1 MEENNRI
8 LPIEIAEEMK
18 KSYIDYSMSVIVGRA
33 LPDVRDGLK
42 PVHRRILYSM
52 SELNLTPDKPYR
64 KSARIVGDVLGKYH
78 PHGDSAVYLA
88 MVRMAQDFSTRGLLV
103 DGHGNFG
110 SVDGDSPAAMRYT
123 EARMS
128 KLALELLR
136 DIDKETVDFVPNFD
150 ESLKEP
156 AVLPSRYPNLLV
168 NGSNGIAV
176 GMATSIPPHNLVE
189 VIYATVHLIDNEECS
204 VDDLMKFVKGPDFP
218 TSAIIMGKENIA
230 EAYRTGRGKVKVRAR
245 AVIEEL
251 PKGKQQIVVT
261 EIPYQVNKA
270 KLVERI
276 AELVKDKKVE
286 GISDLRDES
295 NRNGMRIVIELKRDV
310 NANIV
315 LNNLYKHSQM
325 EETFSVIMLALVNG
339 QPKVLNLKQI
349 LYHYVQH
356 QKDVVTRRTKFELN
370 KAEARAHIL
379 EGLRIALDNI
389 DAVISLI
396 RASKT
401 TQEAKSG
408 LMEKFGLTDI
418 QAQAILDMR
427 LQRLTGLE
435 RDKIEAEYEELIKK
449 INRLKEIL
457 ANERL
462 LLNVIKEEML
472 IIKENYADERR
483 TEIRHAE
490 GEIDMRDLIEDEE
503 IAITLTHFGYIKR
516 LPADTY
522 KSQKRGG
529 RGISALTTREE
540 DFVKHLVST
549 TTHSKLLFFTNK
561 GRVFRLNAY
570 EIPEGKRQAKGTAIV
585 NLLQLGPNEK
595 IATLLAIDEKDD
607 NKYLLL
613 ATKNGIVKK
622 TDREEFKNI
631 NKAGLIAIGLRED
644 DELIGVKVTDGNK
657 DVLLVTKEGMSIRF
671 DENDIRSMGRS
682 AMGVKGITLSND
694 DKVVSM
700 SLCEE
705 GTDVLVVSENG
716 FGKRTDINEYRTQ
729 IRAGKG
735 IKTYNIA
742 EKTGKLVGAEMVNED
757 DEMMIINSDGVL
769 IRLRVNEIS
778 LFGRVTSGVK
788 LMKTDDEVNV
798 VSISKIK
805 MEEE

>member
-176 GMATSIPPHNLVE
+176 GMATSIPPHNLGE
-189 VIYATVHLIDNEECS
+189 VIDATVHLIDTEECS

>member
-1 MEENNRI
+1 MEENNII

-176 GMATSIPPHNLVE
+176 GMATSIPPHNLGE
-189 VIYATVHLIDNEECS
+189 VIDATVHLIDNEECS

-671 DENDIRSMGRS
+671 DENDIRPMGRS

>member
-33 LPDVRDGLK
+33 LPYVRDGLK

-176 GMATSIPPHNLVE
+176 GMATSIPPHNLGE
-189 VIYATVHLIDNEECS
+189 VIDATVHLIDNEECS

-671 DENDIRSMGRS
+671 DENDIRPMGRS

>member
-1 MEENNRI
+1 MEGNNRI

-176 GMATSIPPHNLVE
+176 GMATSIPPHNLGE
-189 VIYATVHLIDNEECS
+189 VIDATVHLIDNEECS

-472 IIKENYADERR
+472 IIKEKYGDERR

-671 DENDIRSMGRS
+671 DENDIRPMGRS

>member
-1 MEENNRI
+1 MEGNNRI

-176 GMATSIPPHNLVE
+176 GMATSIPPHNLGE
-189 VIYATVHLIDNEECS
+189 VIDATAHLIDNEECS

-671 DENDIRSMGRS
+671 DENDIRPMGRS